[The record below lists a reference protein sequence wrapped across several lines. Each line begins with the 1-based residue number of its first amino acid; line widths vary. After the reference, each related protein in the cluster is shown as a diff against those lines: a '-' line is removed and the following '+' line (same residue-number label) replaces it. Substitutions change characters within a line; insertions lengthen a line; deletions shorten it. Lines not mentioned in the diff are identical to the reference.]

1 MANENDY
8 YIRRKSRIIPGKILT
23 LYKLE
28 ESSDSLL
35 RHRAIELLK
44 TKRGMTEREASA
56 YLRSLEYVPTRGG

>member
-1 MANENDY
+1 MSEDY
-8 YIRRKSRIIPGKILT
+8 YIRRKSRIIPGKVLT

-28 ESSDSLL
+28 ESTDSLL

-44 TKRGMTEREASA
+44 NERGMSERQAQA